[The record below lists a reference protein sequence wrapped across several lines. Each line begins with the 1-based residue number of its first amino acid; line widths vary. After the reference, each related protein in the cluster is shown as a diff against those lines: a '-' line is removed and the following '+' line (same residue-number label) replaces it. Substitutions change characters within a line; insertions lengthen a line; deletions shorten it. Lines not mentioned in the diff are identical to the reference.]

1 VTSSDQSSLGESRTK
16 TVTAPTLGALALCFM
31 LTSAKDTP
39 DYRAGQNGMFGFVTV
54 FSGLF
59 LTRLVSMGHVPLPR
73 SVRDER
79 WRTYARTGACAVDA
93 AFLLSAGLFL
103 MFADRSYWKDFSVR
117 AATVAVILVVRLL
130 AGVVH
135 SVLRRDSA

>member
-1 VTSSDQSSLGESRTK
+1 
-16 TVTAPTLGALALCFM
+16 
-31 LTSAKDTP
+31 
-39 DYRAGQNGMFGFVTV
+39 
-54 FSGLF
+54 
-59 LTRLVSMGHVPLPR
+59 
-73 SVRDER
+73 
-79 WRTYARTGACAVDA
+79 
-93 AFLLSAGLFL
+93 